1 MLKGDLFEP
10 VGSERFDLI
19 LSNPPYIGTRMRDEA
34 GSLPPELSH
43 EPEQA
48 LFAGPD
54 GLDVIRRLV
63 DGAGEHLERD
73 GWLFFE
79 LSPEQADEAERMLMQ
94 AGFED
99 VTRRFDL
106 ASRPRVVGARWP
118 GEE

>member
-1 MLKGDLFEP
+1 MGIDKEKG
-10 VGSERFDLI
+10 ER
-19 LSNPPYIGTRMRDEA
+19 S
-34 GSLPPELSH
+34 
-43 EPEQA
+43 
-48 LFAGPD
+48 FAEGWH
-54 GLDVIRRLV
+54 LLV
-63 DGAGEHLERD
+63 AGAGEHLERD